1 MKNALHDPIWFTPPD
16 GSSRVLWKDSP
27 SPPPSP
33 DYRGAAQDT
42 AAGNLEAA
50 QYATKANRVNQFSPY
65 GSTTYSQADP
75 NDPNSQ
81 WSQQINLSPTGSSL
95 LDSLNQS
102 QLGIA
107 GLQAGATQNVQNMMS
122 TPFGQ
127 GGGGMGNLGPAQD
140 RWAMG
145 DDQRRE
151 YNLSRDAQRGG
162 GMGGYSGFPAL
173 PTADTA
179 ARQHSEDSAYQAAT
193 SRLDP
198 QWNQRQAAME
208 TQLRNQGL
216 APGGE
221 AYTNAARDF
230 NFGRNDA
237 YQQAQAN
244 AVNQGLTN
252 QQAQFNMGLA
262 ANQTGL
268 QEAMALRNQPLNELN
283 ALRSSSQVS
292 NPQFGN
298 IPQQQT
304 TAGPNMMGA
313 AQAQSGYDMGLF
325 NQQAQNANAF
335 NSGLFSLG
343 SAFMGMR

>member
-1 MKNALHDPIWFTPPD
+1 MRNVLHDPIWFTPPD
-16 GSSRVLWKDSP
+16 GSSRVLLKDSP
-27 SPPPSP
+27 SPPPAP

-102 QLGIA
+102 QLGVA
-107 GLQAGATQNVQNMMS
+107 GLQGGATQNVQ
-122 TPFGQ
+122 
-127 GGGGMGNLGPAQD
+127 
-140 RWAMG
+140 RAMG
-145 DDQRRE
+145 QPFTMDGI
-151 YNLSRDAQRGG
+151 A
-162 GMGGYSGFPAL
+162 PV

-198 QWNQRQAAME
+198 QWDQRQAAME

-216 APGGE
+216 VPGGE

-237 YQQAQAN
+237 YRQAQAA

-268 QEAMALRNQPLNELN
+268 QEALALRNQPMNELG
-283 ALRSSSQVS
+283 AIRTGSQIS

-298 IPQQQT
+298 VPQQQT
-304 TAGPNMMGA
+304 TAGPNFSGA

-335 NSGLFSLG
+335 NQGLFSLG
-343 SAFMGMR
+343 GAFLGMR